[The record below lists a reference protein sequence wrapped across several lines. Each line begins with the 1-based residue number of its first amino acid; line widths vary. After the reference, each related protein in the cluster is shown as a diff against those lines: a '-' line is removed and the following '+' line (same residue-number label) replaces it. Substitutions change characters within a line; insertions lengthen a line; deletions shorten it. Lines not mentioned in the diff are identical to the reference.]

1 MVELFTVMLSNEK
14 VRAEINKEIL
24 DLYGLTLKEFNEK
37 WDKES
42 LIKAIGDFTNTL
54 EKNAKEK

>member
-1 MVELFTVMLSNEK
+1 MVELFTVMLSNEE
-14 VRAEINKEIL
+14 VMAEINEEIL

>member
-1 MVELFTVMLSNEK
+1 MVELFTVLLSNEEVK
-14 VRAEINKEIL
+14 AEINKEIL

-37 WDKES
+37 WDKEN